1 MSVKMKT
8 SAIFRCLV
16 PVLFAAL
23 VIIPTVRAADAPV
36 TSNLPDLGDESG
48 AILTPQDERRMG
60 EDFMRQA
67 RAQLDLLDDPELN
80 DYLQRLGRR
89 LTAGAGLAKNFRFF
103 LVNNPTINA
112 FAIPGGF
119 VGVHTGL
126 LLAVRNEGEL
136 AAVLAHETAHITQ
149 RHIPRMIAESRR
161 ATVPTLAAI
170 LAGILLAA
178 SSQGQ
183 GGEAAVAMATA
194 GAAQHELNFTRGF
207 EEEADRIG
215 MNILNA
221 SGYDARDM
229 PEFFERMEKLTR
241 VYDTNLPEFLR
252 THPVTEQRIAD
263 SYNHAERFPAHR
275 DPSSFD
281 LNNMQARV
289 RALLGSPEET
299 VKAFRRNLESGNE
312 PNANAEHYGLALA
325 LLAAHQYPQAEQESN
340 ALFKADSSYMPYHL
354 LRAEIQI
361 AQGQTVAG
369 IATYANAVRRF
380 PGSLAVTQR
389 YADAL
394 INAGRASAA
403 QDLLDKAVRERPDE
417 PTLYRLLAKAAGEAG
432 KPMESHRAFGE
443 YYYLTGQPR
452 AAIEQLQIAIR
463 HANNNFYYVSSLEAR
478 IKEIRDQNALP
489 ADKDQPSDNQ
499 QPRQD
504 RK

>member
-1 MSVKMKT
+1 MKA
-8 SAIFRCLV
+8 SFISRWLI
-16 PVLFAAL
+16 AAL
-23 VIIPTVRAADAPV
+23 VAVLVVTPTVRAADAPV

-48 AILTPQDERRMG
+48 ALLTPQDERRMG

-67 RAQLDLLDDPELN
+67 RAQLDILDDPELN

-89 LTAGAGLAKNFRFF
+89 LTTGAGLAKNFRFF
-103 LVNNPTINA
+103 LVNNSTINA

-161 ATVPTLAAI
+161 ATVPTLAAV

-178 SSQGQ
+178 SSHSGQ

-194 GAAQHELNFTRGF
+194 GAAQHELNFTRSF

-221 SGYDARDM
+221 SGYDVRDM

-241 VYDTNLPEFLR
+241 VYDSNLPEFLR

-263 SYNHAERFPAHR
+263 SYNHAEQFPVHK

-281 LNNMQARV
+281 LYHMQARV
-289 RALLGSPEET
+289 RALLGSPEAN
-299 VKAFRRNLESGNE
+299 VKAFRRDIESGNE
-312 PNANAEHYGLALA
+312 PDASAEHYGLALA
-325 LLAAHQYPQAEQESN
+325 LLSAHHYSQAEQESN
-340 ALFKADSSYMPYHL
+340 PLFKADPAYMPYHL
-354 LRAEIQI
+354 LRAEIQL
-361 AQGQTVAG
+361 ARGQTVAG
-369 IATYANAVRRF
+369 IATYADAMRRF

-394 INAGRASAA
+394 INTGHPGTA

-417 PTLYRLLAKAAGEAG
+417 PALYRLLAKAAGAAG
-432 KPMESHRAFGE
+432 KPMESHRAFAE
-443 YYYLTGQPR
+443 YYDLIGQPR

-463 HANNNFYYVSSLEAR
+463 HANNNFYYVSSMEAR

-489 ADKDQPSDNQ
+489 AGKEQPSGRQ
-499 QPRQD
+499 HPRQD

>member
-1 MSVKMKT
+1 M
-8 SAIFRCLV
+8 
-16 PVLFAAL
+16 
-23 VIIPTVRAADAPV
+23 VITPTVRAADTPG
-36 TSNLPDLGDESG
+36 TTNLPDLGDESG
-48 AILTPQDERRMG
+48 ALLTPQDERRMG

-67 RAQLDLLDDPELN
+67 RAQLDILDDPELN

-89 LTAGAGLAKNFRFF
+89 LTTGAGLAKNFRFF
-103 LVNNPTINA
+103 LVNNSTINA

-126 LLAVRNEGEL
+126 LLAVRSEGEL

-161 ATVPTLAAI
+161 ATVPTLAAV

-178 SSQGQ
+178 TSHSGQ

-221 SGYDARDM
+221 SGYDVRDM

-263 SYNHAERFPAHR
+263 SYNHAEQFPVHK

-281 LNNMQARV
+281 LYHMQARV
-289 RALLGSPEET
+289 QALLGRPEET
-299 VKAFRRNLESGNE
+299 VKAFRRNIESGNE
-312 PNANAEHYGLALA
+312 PNASAEHYGLALA
-325 LLAAHQYPQAEQESN
+325 LLAARRYSQAEEESN
-340 ALFKADSSYMPYHL
+340 ALFKADPAYMPYHL

-361 AQGQTVAG
+361 AQGQTAAG
-369 IATYANAVRRF
+369 MATYANAMRRF

-394 INAGRASAA
+394 INAGRPGTA

-417 PTLYRLLAKAAGEAG
+417 PTLYRLLAKAAGETG
-432 KPMESHRAFGE
+432 KPMESHRAFAE
-443 YYYLTGQPR
+443 YYNLIGQPR

-463 HANNNFYYVSSLEAR
+463 HANNNFYYVSSMEAR

-489 ADKDQPSDNQ
+489 AGKESPSDR
-499 QPRQD
+499 PRPDQD

>member
-1 MSVKMKT
+1 MKT
-8 SAIFRCLV
+8 FAFSRWLV
-16 PVLFAAL
+16 AAL
-23 VIIPTVRAADAPV
+23 VAVLVVTPSVRAADAPV
-36 TSNLPDLGDESG
+36 ISNLPDLGDESG
-48 AILTPQDERRMG
+48 AVLTPQDERRMG

-67 RAQLDLLDDPELN
+67 RAQLDILDDPVLN

-89 LTAGAGLAKNFRFF
+89 LTTGAGLAKNFRFF
-103 LVNNPTINA
+103 LVNNSTINA

-149 RHIPRMIAESRR
+149 RHIPRMIAESQR
-161 ATVPTLAAI
+161 ATVPTLAAV

-178 SSQGQ
+178 SSHSGQ
-183 GGEAAVAMATA
+183 AGEATVAMATA
-194 GAAQHELNFTRGF
+194 GAAQHQLNFTRGF

-229 PEFFERMEKLTR
+229 PEFFVRMEKLTR
-241 VYDTNLPEFLR
+241 VYDSNLPEFLR

-263 SYNHAERFPAHR
+263 SYNHADHFPHR
-275 DPSSFD
+275 TDPSSFD
-281 LNNMQARV
+281 LYNMQART

-299 VKAFRRNLESGNE
+299 VKAFRRTIESGSA

-325 LLAAHQYPQAEQESN
+325 LLAAHQYPQAEQQSN
-340 ALFKADSSYMPYHL
+340 ALSKSNPSYMPYYL
-354 LRAEIQI
+354 LRADIQL
-361 AQGQTVAG
+361 AKGQTAAG
-369 IATYANAVRRF
+369 IATYAEAMRRF
-380 PGSLAVTQR
+380 PGSLAVTQG
-389 YADAL
+389 YADVL
-394 INAGRASAA
+394 INAGRPGEA
-403 QDLLDKAVRERPDE
+403 QALLDKAVREQPDE
-417 PTLYRLLAKAAGEAG
+417 PALYRLLAKAAGEAG
-432 KPMESHRAFGE
+432 NPMESHRAFGE

-463 HANNNFYYVSSLEAR
+463 HANNNFYYVSSIEAR

-489 ADKDQPSDNQ
+489 PGKDQSPDGNRPGQ
-499 QPRQD
+499 N

>member
-1 MSVKMKT
+1 MKT
-8 SAIFRCLV
+8 STIFRCLIAV
-16 PVLFAAL
+16 IFAA
-23 VIIPTVRAADAPV
+23 VVVAPTVYAADTPAV

-67 RAQLDLLDDPELN
+67 RAQLDILDDPELN

-89 LTAGAGLAKNFRFF
+89 LTTGAGLAKNFRFF

-126 LLAVRNEGEL
+126 LLAVRNEAEL

-161 ATVPTLAAI
+161 ATVPTLAAV

-178 SSQGQ
+178 SSHQGQ

-194 GAAQHELNFTRGF
+194 GAAQHELNFTRSF

-221 SGYDARDM
+221 SGYDARAM

-241 VYDTNLPEFLR
+241 VYDSNLPEFLR
-252 THPVTEQRIAD
+252 THPVTERRIAE
-263 SYNHAERFPAHR
+263 SYNHAEQFPPR
-275 DPSSFD
+275 TNPSSSD
-281 LNNMQARV
+281 LYHMQARV
-289 RALLGSPEET
+289 QALVGSPEET

-312 PNANAEHYGLALA
+312 PNASAEHYGLALA

-340 ALFKADSSYMPYHL
+340 ALFKADPAYMPYHL
-354 LRAEIQI
+354 LRAEIQL
-361 AQGQTVAG
+361 AQGQTTAG
-369 IATYANAVRRF
+369 IATYANAMRRF

-394 INAGRASAA
+394 INTGRPATA
-403 QDLLDKAVRERPDE
+403 QSLLEKAVRERPDE
-417 PTLYRLLAKAAGEAG
+417 PALYRLLAKAAGEAS
-432 KPMESHRAFGE
+432 KPMESHRAFAE

-463 HANNNFYYVSSLEAR
+463 HANNNFYYVSSMEAR

-489 ADKDQPSDNQ
+489 AGKDQPSDSQ
-499 QPRQD
+499 RPRL
-504 RK
+504 